1 MRNIWYPTKKAEYVT
16 PSRLQQLGLSK
27 NDIGERDPLYGMQ
40 VEIEEE
46 VVEDAVEAVAGF
58 PYGATAGAAASQKP
72 AAHGV
77 EIEHIAVSD
86 TQRKPWKELQTQ
98 VS

>member
-58 PYGATAGAAASQKP
+58 SYGATAGAAASQKP